1 MKDKKVALITG
12 GATGIGKE
20 VALLL
25 ASQGI
30 NIAVNYSRS
39 EKEAM
44 ETAKLIEA
52 KGVSCLLQKANVGN
66 DQQVRVM
73 IDNIVKQFGRLDY
86 VVNSA
91 GVTDFVNLADLEGMK
106 EEYWD
111 KALSINV
118 KGVFFVCRAAA
129 PHLKQVKGSI
139 VNITSLSAFSGQGSS
154 IAYVTSKGAAIA
166 LTKSLSLALAPE
178 VRVNNVAPGPVMT
191 RWMAGR
197 EENIK
202 KVGARTPLGRVCDPQ
217 DVADVVVPILVS
229 AGMMTG
235 QTIVVDGGAV
245 NGAILDPR

>member
-166 LTKSLSLALAPE
+166 LTKSLSLDD
-178 VRVNNVAPGPVMT
+178 RSIT
-191 RWMAGR
+191 RKR
-197 EENIK
+197 C
-202 KVGARTPLGRVCDPQ
+202 LGLRRAQ
-217 DVADVVVPILVS
+217 S
-229 AGMMTG
+229 S
-235 QTIVVDGGAV
+235 
-245 NGAILDPR
+245 R